1 MERLLVLRLEAVACS
16 AEALLNG
23 VPLARVDAA
32 RPARTLPVHEFTLAG
47 ANELELVVQPGLPGA
62 PEVTA
67 PQLADGKA
75 WAGVRLLLPRVGQI
89 AHPSN
94 ARTLAQID
102 WAVPEG
108 EVYETPLHIA
118 QTVELKISFPRWRWL
133 DVPVGDE
140 AAAAKPQA
148 VQLLQRLAVS
158 LARGDP
164 DPFLTAARLR
174 FEELALAY
182 QRNLSDEAGRWR
194 KLVQA
199 LRAAGPF
206 KPELASLTTLQLRKV
221 AGGRL
226 LECLAADGQPAL
238 RGAGADG
245 VRRHW
250 PMRVALIE
258 GGLHVLR

>member
-16 AEALLNG
+16 AEAQLNG

-32 RPARTLPVHEFTLAG
+32 RPTRTLPVHEFTLAG
-47 ANELELVVQPGLPGA
+47 VNQLELVVQPVLPGA
-62 PEVTA
+62 PELST
-67 PQLADGKA
+67 PHLADGKA
-75 WAGVRLLLPRVGQI
+75 WAGVRLLLPRSGQV

-102 WAVPEG
+102 WAAPDG
-108 EVYETPLHIA
+108 ELYEAPLHLA
-118 QTVELKISFPRWRWL
+118 QTVDLNIAFPRWRWL
-133 DVPVGDE
+133 DAPLADDV
-140 AAAAKPQA
+140 AAAKAQA
-148 VQLLQRLAVS
+148 SRLLQRLAVS

-164 DPFLTAARLR
+164 EPFLSAARLR

-182 QRNLSDEAGRWR
+182 QRNLADEAGRWR
-194 KLVQA
+194 VMVQA
-199 LRAAGPF
+199 LGSGGPF
-206 KPELASLTTLQLRKV
+206 KPDLTPLAGLQLRKV

-238 RGAGADG
+238 RGSSADG
-245 VRRHW
+245 ALRQW
-250 PMRVALIE
+250 PLRVALIE

>member
-1 MERLLVLRLEAVACS
+1 MERLLVLRLEAVDCQ

-23 VPLARVDAA
+23 VPLARVDPA

-47 ANELELVVQPGLPGA
+47 ANELELVVHPPPPGA

-67 PQLADGKA
+67 PQIGDGKA

-108 EVYETPLHIA
+108 ELYEAPVHIA
-118 QTVELKISFPRWRWL
+118 QKVELKIAFPRWRWL
-133 DVPVGDE
+133 DVPMVDDAV
-140 AAAAKPQA
+140 AARPQA
-148 VQLLQRLAVS
+148 IQLLQRLAVG

-164 DPFLTAARLR
+164 DPFLKAARLR

-182 QRNLSDEAGRWR
+182 QRNLADEAGRWR
-194 KLVQA
+194 TLVQA

-206 KPELASLTTLQLRKV
+206 KPELASLPGLQLRKV

-238 RGAGADG
+238 RGAGTDG
-245 VRRHW
+245 VLRQW
-250 PMRVALIE
+250 PLRVAMIE

>member
-1 MERLLVLRLEAVACS
+1 MERLLVLRLEAVGCS

-23 VPLARVDAA
+23 LPLARVDAA

-47 ANELELVVQPGLPGA
+47 ANELELVVQPALPGA
-62 PEVTA
+62 PEVIA
-67 PQLADGKA
+67 PQLSDGKA
-75 WAGVRLLLPRVGQI
+75 WAGVRLLLPRVGQV

-102 WAVPEG
+102 WAAPDG
-108 EVYETPLHIA
+108 ELYEAPLHLA
-118 QTVELKISFPRWRWL
+118 QTVELKIAFPRWRWL
-133 DVPVGDE
+133 DAPLSDE
-140 AAAAKPQA
+140 VAAVKPQVA
-148 VQLLQRLAVS
+148 QLLQRLAVS

-164 DPFLTAARLR
+164 EPFLKAARLR

-182 QRNLSDEAGRWR
+182 QRNLADEAGRWR
-194 KLVQA
+194 VMVQA
-199 LRAAGPF
+199 LGAAGPF
-206 KPELASLTTLQLRKV
+206 KPELASLAGLQLRKV

-238 RGAGADG
+238 RGVGADG
-245 VRRHW
+245 ARRQW
-250 PMRVALIE
+250 PLRVAVIE